1 MRDGT
6 VKEFLDTLKEMKK
19 VYPYK
24 EEETAICTVRY
35 ETFDVHNAIQL
46 RTVDEKTGVTILMSR
61 SVISSKE

>member
-6 VKEFLDTLKEMKK
+6 VKEFLDTLKEMKE

-24 EEETAICTVRY
+24 DEETTICTVRY
-35 ETFDVHNAIQL
+35 DTFDVHSSIQL

-61 SVISSKE
+61 SVISSEE

>member
-6 VKEFLDTLKEMKK
+6 VKEFLNTLEEMKK

-24 EEETAICTVRY
+24 EEDTAICTVAY
-35 ETFDVHNAIQL
+35 GTFDVHSAIQL

-61 SVISSKE
+61 SVISSEE